1 MSCDLPG
8 PGRFTVTTILVT
20 HVRYP
25 QDWNEMNPEPHPDP
39 AAGHPARLAVGI
51 IGAGRAGTALGAAL
65 ARAGHQVVAAS
76 AVSDASL
83 RRAHANFPGAVITEP
98 SQVLRRADLAMLTV
112 PDDVLPG
119 LVAGLAATGA
129 PLEGR
134 MLAHASGRYG
144 VTVLEPAVRQG
155 ALPLALHPV
164 MTFTGRRDDV
174 DRLSGTCFGVTAPE
188 VLRPAAEALVI
199 EMGGEPV
206 FIAEEYR
213 DLYHAAIAGAANHLI
228 TLVTQGMDLLR
239 TAGVTQ
245 PARLLAPL
253 LSASLD
259 NALRF
264 GDAGLTGPVARG
276 DAATVAAHV
285 AALEAAA
292 GAPAAGAAGAPA
304 AGAAGAP
311 AGAPAGAS
319 AAAVTAYVA
328 MARLT
333 ADRALAAGI
342 LKPADA
348 ERLLGVLGGR
358 P

>member
-1 MSCDLPG
+1 
-8 PGRFTVTTILVT
+8 
-20 HVRYP
+20 
-25 QDWNEMNPEPHPDP
+25 MNPESNPEP
-39 AAGHPARLAVGI
+39 AAGHPARLAVGV
-51 IGAGRAGTALGAAL
+51 IGAGRAGTALGTAL

-76 AVSDASL
+76 AVSEASL
-83 RRAHANFPGAVITEP
+83 SRARASFPGAAITEP
-98 SQVLRRADLAMLTV
+98 SQVLRRADLTLLTV

-129 PLEGR
+129 PVEGR

-144 VTVLEPAVRQG
+144 VTVLEPATRRG

-164 MTFTGRRDDV
+164 MTFTGRGDDV
-174 DRLSGTCFGVTAPE
+174 DRIDGTCFGVTAPD

-206 FIAEEYR
+206 FIAEENR

-228 TLVTQGMDLLR
+228 TLVAQATDLLR
-239 TAGVTQ
+239 TAGVAN
-245 PARLLAPL
+245 PERLLAPL

-285 AALEAAA
+285 AALEAATGISAAGISAAAAAGTA
-292 GAPAAGAAGAPA
+292 GAGG
-304 AGAAGAP
+304 
-311 AGAPAGAS
+311 S
-319 AAAVTAYVA
+319 AAAVAAYVA
-328 MARLT
+328 LARLT